1 MADLFFRAV
10 VLVSDG
16 LLVVRPTGHV
26 HQLANAFFLS
36 SRTRSV
42 RCGHRGLKFV
52 NRRTVIM
59 SSQLDSWMGD
69 AVLVL
74 VTESLGGIR

>member
-26 HQLANAFFLS
+26 HQLTNALFLELQDQ
-36 SRTRSV
+36 V
-42 RCGHRGLKFV
+42 RAMRPQRIKIRQQKGSDNV
-52 NRRTVIM
+52 QV
-59 SSQLDSWMGD
+59 
-69 AVLVL
+69 
-74 VTESLGGIR
+74 SLGGIR